1 MKALKSLKVLL
12 LAMLVGV
19 VASACSSNSEA
30 DAVNQKIEKGEALT
44 SADYTCMIDYMGQF
58 AEKAQSIQDSINN
71 LPAEDPQVAPFQDKL
86 TKLKEEYPLLDSFKT
101 ALAKATEAE
110 VGAEN
115 VALVNK
121 YAGYEWFTAP
131 DWATINAD
139 PGVAGMEVQM
149 PDNDSEGVIAGAV
162 DQEEVVV
169 K

>member
-12 LAMLVGV
+12 LAILVGV
-19 VASACSSNSEA
+19 VATACSSNSEA

-44 SADYTCMIDYMGQF
+44 SGDYTCMIDYMGQF

-71 LPAEDPQVAPFQDKL
+71 LPAEDPQAAPFQDKL

-101 ALAKATEAE
+101 ALSKATEAE

-139 PGVAGMEVQM
+139 PSVAGMEVQM
-149 PDNDSEGVIAGAV
+149 PDNDTNGVIAGAV
-162 DQEEVVV
+162 DEEKVVV